1 MPPEASATILDHL
14 RRWPGTGEDAD
25 WKMFLAG
32 GAVAR
37 VAPEA
42 TAFVHRKALM
52 LTSIDLEWSED
63 DSAETIAA
71 N

>member
-1 MPPEASATILDHL
+1 
-14 RRWPGTGEDAD
+14 
-25 WKMFLAG
+25 MFLAG